1 MSNVTVAFEV
11 GATLGEGA
19 LWDWRSD
26 RLLSVDIP
34 AGHVLISDPAD
45 GSTRELRAGQPVS
58 AALLHDD
65 TQLLLAVRDGFTFA
79 DVATGELGE
88 LVAVE
93 ADVPENRMND
103 AACDAHGRCF
113 AGTMAVDGTRG
124 AGALYRLDP
133 DLSVHNVADDISISN
148 GIGWSPAGDVMYYV
162 DTGTPAIDAF
172 SYDERTGEASE
183 RRRLTDTDPM
193 WGAPDGLTMDAEGGI
208 WVAFWGGG
216 AVRRFGPGGAL
227 EAVLELPA
235 VRPTKPAFGGAGLER
250 MYVTTARLDDRAAAV
265 GDLGGAILTL
275 DPGVRGTR
283 ANAFGSR

>member
-1 MSNVTVAFEV
+1 VTNVTLGFDV
-11 GATLGEGA
+11 GATLGEAA

-26 RLLSVDIP
+26 RLLSVDVL
-34 AGHVLISDPAD
+34 AGRVLISDPAD
-45 GSTRELRAGQPVS
+45 GSTRELRIGQPVS
-58 AALLHDD
+58 AALLHGD

-79 DVATGELGE
+79 DVDTGELGE
-88 LVAVE
+88 LVPVE

-103 AACDAHGRCF
+103 AACDARGRCF
-113 AGTMAVDGTRG
+113 AGTMAYDTTPG

-133 DLSVHNVADDISISN
+133 DLSVHTVADGISVSN
-148 GIGWSPAGDVMYYV
+148 GIGWSPAGEVMYYV

-183 RRRLTDTDPM
+183 RRRLTDTDPA

-216 AVRRFGPGGAL
+216 AVRRFGPSGAL

-235 VRPTKPAFGGAGLER
+235 ARPTKPAFGGADLAR
-250 MYVTTARLDDRAAAV
+250 MYVTTARLDDRAAAS

-275 DPGVRGTR
+275 DPGVRGPR
-283 ANAFGSR
+283 ANPFGSR